1 MPNHI
6 LYITHELVSTV
17 RIQVLHFSHQFDIK
31 YVIKQKYGRG
41 KPELFIS
48 KNLVLSRNTAENM
61 SFSLLQQTQCPNT
74 VNKSRGKTPQLET
87 NVSLR
92 KKKQ

>member
-31 YVIKQKYGRG
+31 ARIIHQQKSGIKQEHRRKH
-41 KPELFIS
+41 
-48 KNLVLSRNTAENM
+48 V
-61 SFSLLQQTQCPNT
+61 
-74 VNKSRGKTPQLET
+74 T

>member
-31 YVIKQKYGRG
+31 YVKKQKYGWG

-61 SFSLLQQTQCPNT
+61 SFYSKHSSQTLLIKAEVRHHSWRQM
-74 VNKSRGKTPQLET
+74 
-87 NVSLR
+87 
-92 KKKQ
+92 